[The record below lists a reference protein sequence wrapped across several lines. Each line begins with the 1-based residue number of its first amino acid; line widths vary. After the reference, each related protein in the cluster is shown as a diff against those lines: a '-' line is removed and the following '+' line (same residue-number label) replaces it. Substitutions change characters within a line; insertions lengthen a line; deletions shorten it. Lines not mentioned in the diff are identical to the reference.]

1 MWLTEQNPEVKTFDV
16 ASVTLTR
23 GCCAF
28 AQAERWLYQMYF
40 DPVVAGRRLFG
51 GTNFMAVVLLDGS
64 IVEPRID
71 PAPGQSPAPARTT
84 PGAPAAPS
92 TPVRLGGGIPAPQRI
107 KNVDPVYP
115 ADAQNDR
122 VQGVVIIEAIV
133 GADGKI
139 QDARVLRSVPL
150 LDAAALDAVRQW
162 EYTPTILNG
171 VPVPVIM
178 TVTVNFALK

>member
-28 AQAERWLYQMYF
+28 AQAERWFYQMYF

-51 GTNFMAVVLLDGS
+51 GTSFMAVVLLDGS

-71 PAPGQSPAPARTT
+71 AAPGQSP
-84 PGAPAAPS
+84 APS
-92 TPVRLGGGIPAPQRI
+92 TPVRLGGGIPIPRRI

-115 ADAQNDR
+115 VDAQNDR
-122 VQGVVIIEAIV
+122 VQGVVIIEVIV
-133 GADGKI
+133 GADGKV
-139 QDARVLRSVPL
+139 QDVKVLRSIPA

-171 VPVPVIM
+171 MPVPVIM